1 MTPDS
6 SSAEFA
12 RILKATGWALVAAAM
27 ILATVVLPAEYGLDP
42 LGTGRALGL
51 LALADPP
58 RPPAAAA
65 GGPAAPSQAVALAND
80 EFRIELRPFDSVEY
94 KYRLE
99 AQAALVYEWTASAPV
114 EFDFHGEPDGAGGAA
129 ESYATGSG
137 TSARGTFTA
146 GKPGIHG
153 WYWNNRTTGRVT
165 VTLRTAGFYSRSITY
180 YDGERAERPMTPKP
194 AAP

>member
-1 MTPDS
+1 MTPDPT
-6 SSAEFA
+6 SAEPA
-12 RILKATGWALVAAAM
+12 RILKATAWALVAAAV
-27 ILATVVLPAEYGLDP
+27 ILVTVVLPAEYGLDP

-58 RPPAAAA
+58 GPAA
-65 GGPAAPSQAVALAND
+65 GGPAPPSQAVQLAND

-114 EFDFHGEPDGAGGAA
+114 EFDFHGEPDGDGGAA

-137 TSARGTFTA
+137 SSARGTFTA

-180 YDGERAERPMTPKP
+180 YDGERTERPMTPKP
-194 AAP
+194 ATP